1 MIQIRIIPCL
11 LLQDCGLVKTLKF
24 SKPVYVGDPIN
35 AVKIFNEKEVDELIF
50 LDISRTPGKKPIQFN
65 LIEKIANESFMPFCY
80 GGGITTI
87 DEIRKLFKSGLEKA
101 AINTAALSNPEFIT
115 QGADKFGSQSIV
127 VSIDVKKNLFG
138 KYVVHS
144 QCGKKNTG
152 KNPVEWAQEAEHH
165 GAGEIIINS
174 IDRDGTMMGYDVE
187 LVKTVSASVNIPVIA
202 CGGAGNLSHMSEVL
216 MNTEVSALAAGS
228 MFIFHKSRNAVLINY
243 PERKELKKLF
253 IDSGCNG

>member
-11 LLQDCGLVKTLKF
+11 LLQDSGLVKTLKF

-50 LDISRTPGKKPIQFN
+50 IDISRTLGRKPIQYN
-65 LIEKIANESFMPFCY
+65 LIEKIANESFMPICY

-87 DEIRKLFKSGLEKA
+87 DEIRKLIKSGLEKA
-101 AINTAALSNPEFIT
+101 AINTSALSNPEFIT

-138 KYVVHS
+138 KYIVHS
-144 QCGKKNTG
+144 QCGKKSTG
-152 KNPVEWAQEAEHH
+152 KSPVEWAQEAEQL
-165 GAGEIIINS
+165 GAGEIMINS

-187 LVKTVSASVNIPVIA
+187 LIKTVSASVNIPVIA

-216 MNTEVSALAAGS
+216 KNTQASALAAGS

-243 PERKELKKLF
+243 PERKELKNLF
-253 IDSGCNG
+253 IDSGCNE